1 MSEANAQQH
10 SQLYSNS
17 LAFAHSQMCSPLES
31 SYQALYTELHATGSR
46 HNNIRTSPI
55 ARDRHEVIY
64 KDLPEY
70 CSESD
75 FGGPETARIS
85 VGPPP
90 PFRDIRWF
98 TYSYLKSTKLSGDR
112 ILLSGVSTPLSVGI
126 ILADLKSDALP
137 YHVEWVGDSE
147 DSYPPGR
154 KLAPL
159 IEHDWRFHTR

>member
-10 SQLYSNS
+10 NVLS
-17 LAFAHSQMCSPLES
+17 LES

-55 ARDRHEVIY
+55 ARDR
-64 KDLPEY
+64 
-70 CSESD
+70 SS
-75 FGGPETARIS
+75 GSTARSRILGVLKLHES
-85 VGPPP
+85 LLARRPRSETSDGV
-90 PFRDIRWF
+90 